1 MIYCLMSSSCACFE
15 AVPPSWCKHHRGDE
29 KSKLD
34 QIQMLLRLL
43 CWPDQEILKRS
54 QFWFCL
60 EAGQGRQVGRYC
72 EWLLGWPR
80 GWVDQW
86 GDRSGDDLSED
97 KLCPVSWKHDTFQS
111 AGLFMF
117 NDCCPSHEWPQYFL
131 VPQISVRV
139 IGWFCQ
145 SYFCFAKTFLE
156 SYLVFIKFIMFL
168 LCSTIH
174 IMVIKTSLRRKV
186 SLVCSQ
192 NINIRVTQKL
202 IFKSI

>member
-1 MIYCLMSSSCACFE
+1 MIYYVMSSSCACFD

-43 CWPDQEILKRS
+43 CGLDQEILKRS

-60 EAGQGRQVGRYC
+60 EAGQGRQVGRHC
-72 EWLLGWPR
+72 ERHLERPR
-80 GWVDQW
+80 GWADQR
-86 GDRSGDDLSED
+86 GDRPRDDLPED
-97 KLCPVSWKHDTFQS
+97 QLSSVRRETDTFLS
-111 AGLFMF
+111 TGLFMF
-117 NDCCPSHEWPQYFL
+117 NNCLSHEWPQYFL
-131 VPQISVRV
+131 ASQISVRV

-145 SYFCFAKTFLE
+145 SYFCFAKTILQ

-186 SLVCSQ
+186 S
-192 NINIRVTQKL
+192 
-202 IFKSI
+202 